1 MTKARTPAS
10 THPWRRYKAITDK
23 PPADKL
29 MSAYVATGKAYKPV
43 KKCGTK
49 IVLN

>member
-1 MTKARTPAS
+1 MKPKKN
-10 THPWRRYKAITDK
+10 HPWKKYKSITDK
-23 PPADKL
+23 PQADKL
-29 MSAYVATGKAYKPV
+29 MSAYVATDKAYKPV